1 MKQFCFFI
9 LLLISVNSYAQNLE
23 SAIYEDYK
31 NALKVAAD
39 EKKPLF
45 IYIGKSQDQFFDH
58 VNKNDT
64 LTTILENDFLNVL
77 FPKGKLRRELR
88 KTYGKE
94 THILLLD
101 YNEKLIERVQTKSIP
116 IILDFV
122 ESMGT
127 ETTYFFT
134 NEYKQ
139 NFIATDS
146 TQVFEEINNVY
157 NNSSRKNARQLAVA
171 YLQNQKSLL
180 TPTNYQLFKTLLP
193 IGDKDLLE
201 RFLLEMEPQ
210 MYTREMAEKVAYE
223 IMLVNDF
230 SVSDTKEKMSSF
242 DIPFQKEISVYIDIY
257 ESSPFNDK
265 MENCFEF
272 VLEGTTFDFK
282 SLSDCFHYVLQYGSR
297 TQIEQLKQK
306 YMWSINEGPLQRAL
320 LYGDLLG
327 QLFLSEGD
335 TNTYKAL
342 RIRNE
347 RIRERLFVNMEVH
360 P

>member
-64 LTTILENDFLNVL
+64 LTTILKNDFLNVL

-101 YNEKLIERVQTKSIP
+101 YNEKLIERIQTKSIP

-122 ESMGT
+122 ESIGT

-134 NEYKQ
+134 NEYKK
-139 NFIATDS
+139 NFI
-146 TQVFEEINNVY
+146 
-157 NNSSRKNARQLAVA
+157 
-171 YLQNQKSLL
+171 
-180 TPTNYQLFKTLLP
+180 
-193 IGDKDLLE
+193 
-201 RFLLEMEPQ
+201 
-210 MYTREMAEKVAYE
+210 
-223 IMLVNDF
+223 
-230 SVSDTKEKMSSF
+230 
-242 DIPFQKEISVYIDIY
+242 
-257 ESSPFNDK
+257 
-265 MENCFEF
+265 
-272 VLEGTTFDFK
+272 
-282 SLSDCFHYVLQYGSR
+282 
-297 TQIEQLKQK
+297 
-306 YMWSINEGPLQRAL
+306 
-320 LYGDLLG
+320 
-327 QLFLSEGD
+327 
-335 TNTYKAL
+335 
-342 RIRNE
+342 
-347 RIRERLFVNMEVH
+347 
-360 P
+360 